1 MLHIVKTIDSEELN
15 VETFFPEKFFDPE
28 ASITEHRNVTG
39 HTTSYG
45 IHHLLYFQNI
55 CIGRSMVRSKER
67 LLLNV
72 EYDFSSVVL
81 EFAVSVVNLAATDG
95 SKKEWINYSS
105 NQHNILFV
113 ANSNFQH
120 IHQPSDN
127 IELIRIHVDP
137 DFFKR
142 FLPEKKV
149 FDPFRKQL
157 DMGMLARL
165 NEFNLP
171 ITPEMT
177 AVLQDIMA
185 TQRKGFYKRIMIEAK
200 VIELLMLQFEQY
212 ENFILKPF
220 CQSIK
225 KRDIDKMHEVK
236 TIIESNLQTPC
247 SLIDLAHL
255 VGTNEYNLKKS
266 FKEVFGTTVFG
277 YLSQIR
283 MDEARQLLIRGE
295 MNINQISDYIGYKNA
310 NHFSTAFKKHFGYN
324 PSELKQ

>member
-15 VETFFPEKFFDPE
+15 MEIFYPEKFFDPE
-28 ASITEHRNVTG
+28 TVITENTTVTG
-39 HTTSYG
+39 HESSHG
-45 IHHLLYFQNI
+45 IHHILYFENI
-55 CIGRSMVRSKER
+55 SIGRSIVRSQEK
-67 LLLNV
+67 LMLNL
-72 EYDFSSVVL
+72 EYDFSSVLL
-81 EFAVSVVNLAATDG
+81 EFAVSVSKLTATDTAN
-95 SKKEWINYSS
+95 KEWMNYAS

-113 ANSNFQH
+113 SNSNFNH
-120 IHQPSDN
+120 IHQASEH
-127 IELIRIHVDP
+127 IEMIRIHVDP
-137 DFFKR
+137 EFFKR
-142 FLPEKKV
+142 LLPEKKV
-149 FDPFRKQL
+149 FDTFRKQL
-157 DMGMLARL
+157 DVGLLARL

-185 TQRKGFYKRIMIEAK
+185 TQRKGFYKKLMIEAK

-220 CQSIK
+220 CHSIK

-236 TIIESNLQTPC
+236 TIIENNLQTPC
-247 SLIDLAHL
+247 SLIGLAHL

-277 YLSQIR
+277 YLSQLR
-283 MDEARQLLIRGE
+283 MEEARQLLLRGE
-295 MNINQISDYIGYKNA
+295 MNINQIADYIGYKNA

-324 PSELKQ
+324 PSELK

>member
-1 MLHIVKTIDSEELN
+1 MLHIVKTIDSDELN
-15 VETFFPEKFFDPE
+15 MKMFYPEKFFDPE
-28 ASITEHRNVTG
+28 SAITETKTVTG
-39 HTTSYG
+39 HQKSHG
-45 IHHLLYFQNI
+45 LHHILYFENI
-55 CIGRSMVRSKER
+55 SIGRSLVSSQEK
-67 LLLNV
+67 LSLNL
-72 EYDFSSVVL
+72 EYDFSSILL
-81 EFAVSVVNLAATDG
+81 EFVVSVNNLSARDH
-95 SKKEWINYSS
+95 SSNEFMNYSS

-113 ANSNFQH
+113 SGSNFNH
-120 IHQPSDN
+120 FHDPSDQ
-127 IELIRIHVDP
+127 IEMIRIHIDP

-149 FDPFRKQL
+149 FDTFRKQL
-157 DMGMLARL
+157 EMGMLAKL
-165 NEFNLP
+165 NSVNLP

-200 VIELLMLQFEQY
+200 VIELLLLQFEQY
-212 ENFILKPF
+212 ENFTIKPF
-220 CQSIK
+220 CHSIK
-225 KRDIDKMHEVK
+225 KKDVDKMHEAK
-236 TIIESNLQTPC
+236 IIIETNLQTPC

-277 YLSQIR
+277 YLSQLR
-283 MDEARQLLIRGE
+283 MEEARQLLLRGE
-295 MNINQISDYIGYKNA
+295 MNINQIADYIGYKNA

>member
-28 ASITEHRNVTG
+28 TSINENKFITG

-45 IHHLLYFQNI
+45 MHHILYFENI
-55 CIGRSMVRSKER
+55 SVGRSIVKSQEE
-67 LLLNV
+67 LALNI
-72 EYDFSSVVL
+72 EYDFSSIVL
-81 EFAVSVVNLAATDG
+81 EFAVSVKSLQATDD
-95 SKKEWINYSS
+95 SKNNWINYSS
-105 NQHNILFV
+105 NQHNIVFV
-113 ANSNFQH
+113 NNSNFHH
-120 IHQPSDN
+120 IHQSSEN
-127 IELIRIHVDP
+127 IELVRIHVDP
-137 DFFKR
+137 DFFRR
-142 FLPEKKV
+142 FLPEKKI
-149 FDPFRKQL
+149 FDAFRKQMDQRL
-157 DMGMLARL
+157 LAKL
-165 NEFNLP
+165 SEFNLA

-185 TQRKGFYKRIMIEAK
+185 TQRKGFYKRLMIEAK

-220 CQSIK
+220 CHSIK
-225 KRDIDKMHEVK
+225 KRDVDKMHEVK
-236 TIIESNLQTPC
+236 TIIETNLQTPC
-247 SLIDLAHL
+247 SLINLAHL

-277 YLSQIR
+277 YLSQLR
-283 MDEARQLLIRGE
+283 MEEARQLLLKGE

-310 NHFSTAFKKHFGYN
+310 NHFSTAFKKFFGYN